1 MGRGETQERAF
12 EAYLQK
18 LSGIIPTSRNGEG
31 VIQLDKDERIAKVMA
46 IFDEKDLVLTKPTSI
61 QIPISFLE
69 GEIVFYTE
77 ADLEDTEKVISDFV
91 EDHLGSSSRILMWE
105 DESVIYLGSVK
116 IVDGVAE
123 LHYISIQ
130 VGK

>member
-1 MGRGETQERAF
+1 
-12 EAYLQK
+12 
-18 LSGIIPTSRNGEG
+18 
-31 VIQLDKDERIAKVMA
+31 MA

-77 ADLEDTEKVISDFV
+77 ADLEDTEKVITDFV
-91 EDHLGSSSRILMWE
+91 QSNLGSSSRVLMWE
-105 DESVIYLGSVK
+105 EESVIYLGTVQ

>member
-1 MGRGETQERAF
+1 M
-12 EAYLQK
+12 
-18 LSGIIPTSRNGEG
+18 I
-31 VIQLDKDERIAKVMA
+31 
-46 IFDEKDLVLTKPTSI
+46 KPTSI

-77 ADLEDTEKVISDFV
+77 SDLEDTENMISDFV
-91 EDHLGSSSRILMWE
+91 EKNLGASPRIMMWE
-105 DESVIYLGSVK
+105 EESVIYLGTVK
-116 IVDGVAE
+116 VVEGIAE

>member
-1 MGRGETQERAF
+1 MSIF
-12 EAYLQK
+12 EEKGL
-18 LSGIIPTSRNGEG
+18 
-31 VIQLDKDERIAKVMA
+31 VM
-46 IFDEKDLVLTKPTSI
+46 IKPTSI

-77 ADLEDTEKVISDFV
+77 SDLEDTESMITEFV
-91 EDHLGSSSRILMWE
+91 ESNLGSSSRIMMWE
-105 DESVIYLGSVK
+105 EESVIYLGTVK
-116 IVDGVAE
+116 VVEGIAE

>member
-1 MGRGETQERAF
+1 
-12 EAYLQK
+12 
-18 LSGIIPTSRNGEG
+18 
-31 VIQLDKDERIAKVMA
+31 MA

-77 ADLEDTEKVISDFV
+77 ADLEDTQKVIDEFV
-91 EDHLGSSSRILMWE
+91 KTHLGSSSRVLMWE
-105 DESVIYLGSVK
+105 EESVIYLGSVN

>member
-1 MGRGETQERAF
+1 M
-12 EAYLQK
+12 
-18 LSGIIPTSRNGEG
+18 I
-31 VIQLDKDERIAKVMA
+31 
-46 IFDEKDLVLTKPTSI
+46 KPTSI

-77 ADLEDTEKVISDFV
+77 SDLEDTEQMISDFV
-91 EDHLGSSSRILMWE
+91 ENNLGTSSRIMMWE
-105 DESVIYLGSVK
+105 EESVIYLGTVK
-116 IVDGVAE
+116 VVEGIAE